1 MARQDENGEPIDMT
15 AMPRP
20 HRRRRE
26 KKLMTMDE
34 VNDRFP
40 LLKYKAWITS
50 RAEQGLSTAGGVASP
65 PSRAASIKAASV
77 KNAEGILA
85 PHHSRE
91 SEEAAEPVPTTSTIV
106 EHDQPEKED
115 AINIAAQAEDHD
127 DHKHHEHDTKTL
139 SSTIHEHTHSHES
152 TGQDEDMDDDDQ
164 IQTAVPAELLA
175 NPGDSCA
182 ICLDT
187 LDDEDDVRG
196 LTCGHAFHASCI
208 DPWLTGRR
216 ACCPLCKADYYVPKP
231 RPEGEATTP
240 TPPEADRATRGRL
253 VGVNGARIDQPA
265 PTHFAFIGG
274 RGGQPFR
281 PRMIL
286 PGRFM
291 TITYAEGHD
300 RSGLPT
306 VHRIPRLSRRQRQDN
321 ADVSYLTSSNNPRS
335 SSNQPNSWR
344 SRMRQTFTL
353 PLPSTSL
360 WRRNN
365 GAGTG
370 ASDHPP
376 EIRTSSNDPTP
387 GQLEA
392 GPR

>member
-1 MARQDENGEPIDMT
+1 
-15 AMPRP
+15 MPRA

-65 PSRAASIKAASV
+65 PSRAASIKAVSV
-77 KNAEGILA
+77 KNAEGVI
-85 PHHSRE
+85 PPYHDPE
-91 SEEAAEPVPTTSTIV
+91 SEETPEPVPTTSSA
-106 EHDQPEKED
+106 EHDHQEKQNATDITVTAEEKETH
-115 AINIAAQAEDHD
+115 E
-127 DHKHHEHDTKTL
+127 HHEHDTKTL
-139 SSTIHEHTHSHES
+139 SSTIHDHTHSHEAA
-152 TGQDEDMDDDDQ
+152 GGDEDMDDDDQ
-164 IQTAVPAELLA
+164 IQMAVPTEMLA

-187 LDDEDDVRG
+187 LEDEDDIRG

-216 ACCPLCKADYYVPKP
+216 ACCPLCKADYYIPKP
-231 RPEGEATTP
+231 RPEGETAAVP
-240 TPPEADRATRGRL
+240 TEAERTAARRPSGMS
-253 VGVNGARIDQPA
+253 GARIDQPA
-265 PTHFAFIGG
+265 PPQFAFMGG

-300 RSGLPT
+300 RYGFPT
-306 VHRIPRLSRRQRQDN
+306 VHRIPRLSRRQHQDN
-321 ADVSYLTSSNNPRS
+321 PDVSYTATHNNPARS
-335 SSNQPNSWR
+335 ADQSTPWR
-344 SRMRQTFTL
+344 LRMRQTFSI
-353 PLPSTSL
+353 PLSNTSL

-365 GAGTG
+365 GTG
-370 ASDHPP
+370 SAAPPHSP
-376 EIRTSSNDPTP
+376 EIGTSGNDPTP